1 MHCQAVCC
9 LQGAYSRLTSLCG
22 SREPEPQPAIGGGL
36 PPAADMDQEL
46 KVYIEHLY
54 ISPLHLSVSFL
65 PASWA
70 DISTTSGRTAA
81 AGTP

>member
-1 MHCQAVCC
+1 MVR
-9 LQGAYSRLTSLCG
+9 GV
-22 SREPEPQPAIGGGL
+22 SREPELQPSTGGV
-36 PPAADMDQEL
+36 PPAADMEQEL

-70 DISTTSGRTAA
+70 DISATSGRTAA
-81 AGTP
+81 AGTPWPRSAAPQSPL

>member
-1 MHCQAVCC
+1 M
-9 LQGAYSRLTSLCG
+9 GRD
-22 SREPEPQPAIGGGL
+22 PEPQPSLSSGL
-36 PPAADMDQEL
+36 PPAADMEQEL

-70 DISTTSGRTAA
+70 DISATSGRTAA
-81 AGTP
+81 AGTLSVPACTAVFWQISRTQ